1 MKQRIWLS
9 PPHLTGKEIVF
20 LQETLDANW
29 VTVVGAQIEK
39 FAAIIS
45 NYTQSPYVTL
55 CNSGTSALHLAL
67 QVLGV
72 KRGDFILTSTFTFV
86 ASVNPIKYLGA
97 IPVLIESEK
106 ETWNMSPQFLE
117 ESILWCIK
125 QGNKPKAIVLV
136 HLYGMPAQLN
146 KICEIAFKYD
156 IPLIEDAAESL
167 GSTYKKQ
174 HLGTFGMLGLH
185 SFNGNKIITTSAGGA
200 LFSKNEDFIKKAAFL
215 ASQAKEPTS
224 FYEHKYLGYNYQMTT
239 LQAAMGLGQFT
250 QLDNYIALRRRNFDF
265 YKMTLS
271 PFGIKFLEE
280 PSADFYSN
288 RWLTTILI
296 DSKLT
301 KVSPENLK
309 EALELENIESRFLWK
324 PMHTQP
330 LYNEMTYFGDHTSDK
345 LFKSGLCLPSGS
357 SLSEVDLKRITS
369 IIINKISN

>member
-146 KICEIAFKYD
+146 KICEIALKYD

-357 SLSEVDLKRITS
+357 SLSEADLKRITS

>member
-1 MKQRIWLS
+1 MKQQIWLS

-72 KRGDFILTSTFTFV
+72 SRGDFVLTSTFTFV

-97 IPVLIESEK
+97 IPVLIESET

-117 ESILWCIK
+117 ESILWCLK

-146 KICEIAFKYD
+146 KICEIASKYD

-200 LFSKNEDFIKKAAFL
+200 LFSKNEGFIKKAAFL
-215 ASQAKEPTS
+215 ASQAKEPMR

-250 QLDNYIALRRRNFDF
+250 QLDNYIALRRRNFDY
-265 YKMTLS
+265 YKSALS

-280 PSADFYSN
+280 PNTDFYSN

-301 KVSPENLK
+301 KVNPENLK
-309 EALELENIESRFLWK
+309 EALELEHIESRFLWK

-330 LYNEMTYFGDHTSDK
+330 LYKEMAYFGDHTSDK

-357 SLSEVDLKRITS
+357 SLSEADLKRITS
-369 IIINKISN
+369 IIIKKITN